1 MKKPRIEFT
10 VVKEDRGYSAYAHV
24 GNDSIFTEGE
34 DFSELKKNL
43 TDATNTAFYDKG
55 FKFKYDE
62 FKISFDLE
70 SFFGFYRVINASA
83 LSKRINMNRS
93 LLTQYISGK
102 KKPSRRQTEKI
113 LNGVHEIGR
122 ELSEIELTYP

>member
-1 MKKPRIEFT
+1 
-10 VVKEDRGYSAYAHV
+10 
-24 GNDSIFTEGE
+24 
-34 DFSELKKNL
+34 L
-43 TDATNTAFYDKG
+43 TDATNTAFDDKG
-55 FKFKYDE
+55 FKFKYEE

-122 ELSEIELTYP
+122 ELSEIELT